1 MSTVSSLKK
10 NVRNSFCRIS
20 DTTPM
25 PDFLEVQTRS
35 YYDFLQED
43 IKPALRKSQGLQQA
57 LEELFPI
64 YSYDGNT
71 CLEFVD
77 YSLGTSKYGI
87 EDCQN
92 RGLTFSIPLRVTLR
106 LKRSDWVKEESVFVG
121 NLPKMTT
128 HGSFIINGAE
138 RVIVSQIHRTPG
150 ICFELI
156 KRTTGNARLY
166 MFRIIPN
173 RGSWLEAEFNRKGQ
187 IHFIL
192 DKKRTR
198 RKLLATTLLR
208 ALGYGTDKAIIKLFA
223 ELEDISLKT
232 ASGFK
237 KVKGRYLSSPVVD
250 QQDTVLIKS
259 YIRIEDEELEIL
271 KKAKIKQVEVF
282 KPSHCVE
289 YLINMLLIDP
299 VKSKKDAEKF
309 IYKKLRP
316 GDPPTE
322 SKASSLIDRRFFDR
336 RRFDLGAVGR
346 YKINQK
352 FGWATNR
359 EELKKVT
366 LRKRDIVS
374 ALKYLMELN
383 AGVAGAVEDDIDH
396 LGMRRVAMVGELLQ
410 DQCRVALSRMER
422 LVRDKMGVYEVNS
435 DSLTPHKLINP
446 KAMNGRSE

>member
-271 KKAKIKQVEVF
+271 KKEI
-282 KPSHCVE
+282 
-289 YLINMLLIDP
+289 
-299 VKSKKDAEKF
+299 
-309 IYKKLRP
+309 
-316 GDPPTE
+316 
-322 SKASSLIDRRFFDR
+322 
-336 RRFDLGAVGR
+336 GR
-346 YKINQK
+346 
-352 FGWATNR
+352 AH
-359 EELKKVT
+359 V
-366 LRKRDIVS
+366 
-374 ALKYLMELN
+374 
-383 AGVAGAVEDDIDH
+383 
-396 LGMRRVAMVGELLQ
+396 
-410 DQCRVALSRMER
+410 
-422 LVRDKMGVYEVNS
+422 
-435 DSLTPHKLINP
+435 
-446 KAMNGRSE
+446 